1 MPNPNYTNESSP
13 TTPIPHP
20 SQAQAGPRSQ
30 NPRPSQSGQ
39 QSTRGGSIDPVVQSA
54 SEGE

>member
-1 MPNPNYTNESSP
+1 MPNPNNPNEASP
-13 TTPIPHP
+13 TTLIPHP

-39 QSTRGGSIDPVVQSA
+39 QSTQGRSINPVVQSA

>member
-1 MPNPNYTNESSP
+1 MSNPNNPNEASP
-13 TTPIPHP
+13 TQFPHP

-30 NPRPSQSGQ
+30 NPRPSESGQ
-39 QSTRGGSIDPVVQSA
+39 QSTRGGSINPVVQSA